1 MSTPLSAAP
10 LSTTP
15 APGLG
20 ASAEL
25 GGPDVSGT
33 SARDPR
39 SHVPASSS
47 SWKRF
52 PWRSWLWLL
61 VPLIFVAVF
70 FVYPLEQIAQQ
81 SFLDKYGVPV
91 GLANWQYELGSQAVQ
106 SATLTTLKIAGLSTL
121 GALILG
127 TFIALTLSFVPFKG
141 AGFLTRLIETVVSFP
156 SFLIPLAFGILYGRT
171 GVVNAVLAQLA
182 PGLPQLNFVN
192 DVPGV
197 VLAEI
202 AFYTPFVV
210 RPLLAVF
217 SQIPR
222 ELIDVAGSL
231 GSKPLAIVRT
241 VILPAAFPALAAAA
255 GLTFLLT
262 MNEFGIILFTGAK
275 NVMTLPMLIYT
286 RSIVTFDF
294 PSAAVIACIQVALS
308 LGVYFIYRS
317 LTKRL
322 AGGRHAVAR

>member
-1 MSTPLSAAP
+1 MSTAAP
-10 LSTTP
+10 ARAGSAGSGSGSAGSGSGSTTSGTSRNATSGNGGNP
-15 APGLG
+15 APG
-20 ASAEL
+20 
-25 GGPDVSGT
+25 
-33 SARDPR
+33 R
-39 SHVPASSS
+39 
-47 SWKRF
+47 
-52 PWRSWLWLL
+52 WRGWLWLA
-61 VPLIFVAVF
+61 VPLLFVAVF
-70 FVYPLEQIAQQ
+70 FAYPIQQIAAQ
-81 SFLDKYGVPV
+81 SLLNKDGESV
-91 GLANWQYELGSQAVQ
+91 GLANWQYELGSAAVQ
-106 SATLTTLKIAGLSTL
+106 NATLTTLKIAGMSTL

-127 TFIALTLSFVPFKG
+127 TFIALALSFVPFKG
-141 AGFLTRLIETVVSFP
+141 AAFITRLIETVVSFP

-171 GVVNAVLAQLA
+171 GVVNSVLAQIA
-182 PGLPQLNFVN
+182 PGAPQLNFVN
-192 DVPGV
+192 EIPGV

-231 GSKPLAIVRT
+231 GSKPFAIVRS

-294 PSAAVIACIQVALS
+294 PSAAVIACLQLALS
-308 LGVYFIYRS
+308 LGVYCLYRAI
-317 LTKRL
+317 TKKLSGANNAATR
-322 AGGRHAVAR
+322 